1 MRNPFYQV
9 TPIALL
15 VSAAATL
22 TACAAPSHTT
32 AKKPLVKTAKPMK
45 KVQAIKKTKV
55 VTAKKTAL
63 KKPVV
68 KAVVAP
74 PVVVQTPVEIPKKE
88 VPAVLQFT
96 MKGLD
101 GKDVD
106 LSKYAG
112 KVVMIVNTASKCGF
126 TPQYGGLEKLH
137 EKYADQGLAILGFPA
152 NDFGQQEPGSD
163 VEISGFCT
171 KNYGVKFDMFSKVQV
186 TGADK
191 TPLYK
196 LLTDAGTNPQTPG
209 EVQWNFEK
217 FLIGRDGQLLN
228 RFRSAVKPESEE
240 VTGAIEAALKQP

>member
-1 MRNPFYQV
+1 MRNPFCQLAPM
-9 TPIALL
+9 TLF
-15 VSAAATL
+15 VSAATL
-22 TACAAPSHTT
+22 TACAAPSHTA
-32 AKKPLVKTAKPMK
+32 AKKPVVKSAKF
-45 KVQAIKKTKV
+45 IKKTKV
-55 VTAKKTAL
+55 ATPKKTALKKTAL

-68 KAVVAP
+68 KAVAAP
-74 PVVVQTPVEIPKKE
+74 PIVVQTPVEIMKKE

-101 GKDVD
+101 SKDVD
-106 LSKYAG
+106 LSRYAG

-137 EKYADQGLAILGFPA
+137 EKYAGQGLAILGFPA

-163 VEISGFCT
+163 EEISGFCT